1 MAGALLTILSL
12 LNILPDTSPTY
23 YVFNLIKEAGFY
35 FLPIYVSYTAANKLG
50 ANPFLAMLLA
60 AILVHPQLSNFE
72 ALGVEQLSIFGI
84 GIKSV
89 KYANSVLPAILGT
102 WSCFLMLTVSL
113 TSIRRVQFVR
123 SWHLY

>member
-1 MAGALLTILSL
+1 LGMCIRDSFTPIVPILMAAGMAGALLTILSL

-60 AILVHPQLSNFE
+60 AIFCLL
-72 ALGVEQLSIFGI
+72 
-84 GIKSV
+84 
-89 KYANSVLPAILGT
+89 Y
-102 WSCFLMLTVSL
+102 
-113 TSIRRVQFVR
+113 TSDAA
-123 SWHLY
+123 